1 MAGKKGAFI
10 WREEFLMLGS
20 CLDLMRKGRVALLSL
35 VEWEA
40 VRSVVGTGASE
51 DLNWV
56 RHQRGVLEMEGST
69 LGR

>member
-1 MAGKKGAFI
+1 
-10 WREEFLMLGS
+10 MLGS

>member
-1 MAGKKGAFI
+1 
-10 WREEFLMLGS
+10 MLGS
-20 CLDLMRKGRVALLSL
+20 FFDLMRKGKVALLSL

-51 DLNWV
+51 EDLNWV
-56 RHQRGVLEMEGST
+56 CHQRGVLEMEGST